1 MPPHSPAHVLL
12 ATTFRPPP
20 FPLRHFAPI
29 SGVLFFLAAGCCLTR
44 AAASLQRF
52 AGRDAPMQTAIYRF
66 PGRDAPNPG
75 RLGPAAPLTPCVWPY
90 VGLSLV
96 FPLYRAAR
104 FSIVSGSLPLLPLFS
119 TLLAFLFFL
128 LERVVT
134 FFYHAGLRRSAIS
147 RSST

>member
-1 MPPHSPAHVLL
+1 LPPHSPAHVLL

-75 RLGPAAPLTPCVWPY
+75 RLGPAAPLTPCVWAY

-104 FSIVSGSLPLLPLFS
+104 FSIVSGTTSGSPLFHCIGEPPASAIIFDIISIPLLPS
-119 TLLAFLFFL
+119 GTGRNVLL
-128 LERVVT
+128 
-134 FFYHAGLRRSAIS
+134 
-147 RSST
+147 